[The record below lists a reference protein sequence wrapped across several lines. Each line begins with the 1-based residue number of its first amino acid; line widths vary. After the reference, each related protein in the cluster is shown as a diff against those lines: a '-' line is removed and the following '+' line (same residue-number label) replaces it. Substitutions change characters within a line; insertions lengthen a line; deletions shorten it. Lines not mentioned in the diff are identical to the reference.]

1 MGLTR
6 MCGTVFHLAPKIF
19 PGVNNME
26 RLKKLLNGI
35 DGRGYKAYK
44 ELKGSYQFDGYRLTI
59 DHVQGDP
66 FAQPSRI
73 SINVAAEVFSLPA
86 EFCSSRIRK
95 TASEDF
101 LARAVAGAIQV
112 YVKGQRG
119 IGKSGEVR
127 IETSGQQILVRNAVL
142 IGSECVEARL
152 TVGLPAAGRTI
163 LAADALEIFFG
174 ELPKVIS
181 QGLYFENLDQGKFR
195 KQVES
200 AEDQEC
206 LRGLL
211 RQNDLAAFVADGSL
225 LPRQSGID
233 DRPLEDNVIPFA
245 APESLTCTLVLP
257 NRGKVRGMGVPRGV
271 TLIVGGGFHGKSTL
285 LHALEKGIYNHIPGD
300 GRELVATDPS
310 AVKTRAEDN
319 RAVSDVDI
327 SPFIDR
333 LPFGKNTN
341 NFSTENASGSTS
353 QAANIIEA
361 LGDGATLLLIDEDTS
376 ATNFMIRDERMQQL
390 VARDKEPITPFLF
403 RVREMYRELG
413 VSSVIVMG
421 GSGDYFGMS
430 DTVIMMDAYQ
440 PEDVTFKAHALAGR
454 IKEKQNDL
462 PAMVKKSA
470 RHPDPARLNPR
481 REKKEVSID
490 ARGRDTLLYGEHE
503 IDLSKVEQLVDI
515 GQTRAIGLIIHFYAK
530 NYADTSSSLTEGLA
544 RALNEVQEKGLDILS
559 PWKTGTLALP
569 RLHEVAAAINR
580 IRARG

>member
-1 MGLTR
+1 
-6 MCGTVFHLAPKIF
+6 
-19 PGVNNME
+19 ME
-26 RLKKLLNGI
+26 HLKKLLNGI

-44 ELKGSYQFDGYRLTI
+44 ELEGSYQFDGYRLTI

-73 SINVAAEVFSLPA
+73 SINVAAEAFSLPA
-86 EFCSSRIRK
+86 EFHSSRIRK

-127 IETSGQQILVRNAVL
+127 IETSGQQILVRNSVL
-142 IGSECVEARL
+142 IGSEGVEARL

-163 LAADALEIFFG
+163 LAADALEIFFS
-174 ELPKVIS
+174 ELPKVVS
-181 QGLYFENLDQGKFR
+181 HGLYFENLDQDRFR

-200 AEDQEC
+200 AEDQEF

-233 DRPLEDNVIPFA
+233 DRPLEDNAIPFI
-245 APESLTCTLVLP
+245 APESLSCTLDLP
-257 NRGKVRGMGVPRGV
+257 NRGKVRGMGIPCGV

-310 AVKTRAEDN
+310 AVKVRAEDN
-319 RAVSDVDI
+319 RAVSDIDI

-333 LPFGKNTN
+333 LPFGKNTTS
-341 NFSTENASGSTS
+341 FSTENASGSTS

-361 LGDGATLLLIDEDTS
+361 LGDRATLLLIDEDTS
-376 ATNFMIRDERMQQL
+376 ATNFMIRDKRMQQL

-421 GSGDYFGMS
+421 GSGDYFGVS
-430 DTVIMMDAYQ
+430 DTVIMMDACQ
-440 PEDVTFKAHALAGR
+440 PEDVTLKAHALAGR

-462 PAMVKKSA
+462 PAMDRKST
-470 RHPDPARLNPR
+470 RHPDPVRLNPR

-530 NYADTSSSLTEGLA
+530 NHADDSSSLTEGLA

-580 IRARG
+580 IRVRG